1 MYSENPAMDAYRF
14 TRATLMNLL
23 ARYTPDLYGHL
34 KQDTGRGS
42 GLVDPV
48 QTADY
53 FLRCYDDYLAQ
64 LGLNKEQ
71 AGNFLNDKVVLEYGP
86 GDILGLALLMYAHGA
101 KLVQCVD
108 RFPLERAT
116 SRNLQTYLAL
126 LDKLAPA
133 QRARANQAFNIVGD
147 PASGFNPE
155 LVRYSVTR
163 DGLINQ
169 PAAYDLII
177 SRSVLEHVNCLEKTI
192 ADMAA
197 ALRPDGITVH
207 KVDLKSH
214 GLDRYLPL
222 DFLTWPDWLYQMMN
236 SHKGSPNR
244 WRVDT
249 YKDLVVRHGLRI
261 RSLAETGRL
270 EPESIE
276 RIRSKLPARFRDIP
290 TDELSWLGFWMVL
303 EPG

>member
-1 MYSENPAMDAYRF
+1 
-14 TRATLMNLL
+14 MNLV
-23 ARYTPDLYGHL
+23 ARYTPDLYVHL

-42 GLVDPV
+42 GLVDPDK
-48 QTADY
+48 TADY
-53 FLRCYDDYLAQ
+53 FLRCYDDYLEK
-64 LGLNKEQ
+64 LDLDEGQ
-71 AGNFLNDKVVLEYGP
+71 AGDFLRDKVVLEYGP
-86 GDILGLALLMYAHGA
+86 GDILGVALLMYAHGA

-108 RFPLERAT
+108 RFPLERAS
-116 SRNLQTYLAL
+116 SRNIQTYLAL
-126 LDKLAPA
+126 LDKLPPA
-133 QRARANQAFNIVGD
+133 QRERASRAFNTVGD
-147 PASGFNPE
+147 PASGLNP
-155 LVRYSVTR
+155 LMIRYSVTR

-192 ADMAA
+192 DDMAT
-197 ALRPDGITVH
+197 ALRPGGIAVH

-214 GLDRYLPL
+214 GLDRYQPL

-249 YKDLVVRHGLRI
+249 YRKLVLRNGLRI
-261 RSLAETGRL
+261 RTLAETGSL
-270 EPESIE
+270 APEAIE
-276 RIRSKLPARFRDIP
+276 RIRSKLPPRFRDIP